1 MPDEIER
8 HDAETIAYA
17 NSAYCTTYLSEGL
30 STAKLFLGMTR
41 NDIRAN
47 SKGG

>member
-1 MPDEIER
+1 MKYNV
-8 HDAETIAYA
+8 TIQKQLL
-17 NSAYCTTYLSEGL
+17 TQILHIVLTYLSEGL
-30 STAKLFLGMTR
+30 STAKLFLGMAR